1 MVALRISIKLVL
13 GVEVVNVNV
22 IRLTSSA
29 ELGSL
34 EDLNPEKRMTVA
46 DIRSLRRKAHAQT
59 KMQFSVARAIV
70 NAIAY
75 LKNTVNEMI
84 AQRNI
89 DAICSSGNRCMK
101 TKDRNYTAV

>member
-1 MVALRISIKLVL
+1 VVL

-22 IRLTSSA
+22 IRLTSSS

-34 EDLNPEKRMTVA
+34 EDLNPAKRMTVA

-59 KMQFSVARAIV
+59 KMQFSIARAIA

-75 LKNTVNEMI
+75 LKNRVNEI
-84 AQRNI
+84 VAQRNI
-89 DAICSSGNRCMK
+89 DSICRSDNHCLKSE
-101 TKDRNYTAV
+101 DHHYTAV

>member
-1 MVALRISIKLVL
+1 VALRLSIKLVL

-22 IRLTSSA
+22 IRLTSSS

-59 KMQFSVARAIV
+59 KMQFSIARAIA

-75 LKNTVNEMI
+75 FKNTVNEMI
-84 AQRNI
+84 AERNI
-89 DAICSSGNRCMK
+89 NAICRSSNRCLK
-101 TKDRNYTAV
+101 TEDQNYTAV

>member
-1 MVALRISIKLVL
+1 M
-13 GVEVVNVNV
+13 NV

-59 KMQFSVARAIV
+59 KMQFSVARAIA

-75 LKNTVNEMI
+75 FKNTVNEMV

-89 DAICSSGNRCMK
+89 NAICNSSKRCLK
-101 TKDRNYTAV
+101 TEDQNYTAV